1 MYLHLMDTEQ
11 IIEDVG
17 DRCLALRALSTARAI
32 TRRYDAALRPS
43 GLTITQFTLLI
54 SIARLK
60 PVAISALADV
70 LSMERTSLS
79 RNLKPLEAAGLV
91 ERMTETSGRAKPIRI
106 TDAGRKKLEEA
117 YPMWIKAQQATE
129 EKLTDSAQSV
139 SDMLYTLRGEGP
151 RY

>member
-1 MYLHLMDTEQ
+1 MDTEQ

-17 DRCLALRALSTARAI
+17 DRCLALRALSTARAL

-91 ERMTETSGRAKPIRI
+91 ERMAETSGRAKPIRI

>member
-1 MYLHLMDTEQ
+1 MDTEQ

-17 DRCLALRALSTARAI
+17 DRCLALRALSTARAV

-79 RNLKPLEAAGLV
+79 RNLKPLEADIC
-91 ERMTETSGRAKPIRI
+91 TS
-106 TDAGRKKLEEA
+106 
-117 YPMWIKAQQATE
+117 PMH
-129 EKLTDSAQSV
+129 
-139 SDMLYTLRGEGP
+139 
-151 RY
+151 

>member
-1 MYLHLMDTEQ
+1 MDTEQ

-91 ERMTETSGRAKPIRI
+91 ERMAETSGRAKPIRI

>member
-1 MYLHLMDTEQ
+1 MDTEQ

-91 ERMTETSGRAKPIRI
+91 ERMTEASGRAKPIRI

-129 EKLTDSAQSV
+129 EKLTGSAQSV
-139 SDMLYTLRGEGP
+139 SDALYTLRGEGP